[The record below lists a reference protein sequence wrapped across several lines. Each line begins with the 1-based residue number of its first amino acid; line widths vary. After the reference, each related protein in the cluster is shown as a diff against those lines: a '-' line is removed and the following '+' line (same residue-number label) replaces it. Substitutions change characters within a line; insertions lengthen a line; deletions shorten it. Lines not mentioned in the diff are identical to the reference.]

1 MRLDSDDYVNKEYLK
16 ILQMYLLYNNDSNA
30 VSCDYFLVDEKEKYF
45 KKRKFQNK
53 TNRMWD
59 NV

>member
-30 VSCDYFLVDEKEKYF
+30 VSCDYFVDEKEKYF
-45 KKRKFQNK
+45 KKENSKQNQS
-53 TNRMWD
+53 D
-59 NV
+59 VG